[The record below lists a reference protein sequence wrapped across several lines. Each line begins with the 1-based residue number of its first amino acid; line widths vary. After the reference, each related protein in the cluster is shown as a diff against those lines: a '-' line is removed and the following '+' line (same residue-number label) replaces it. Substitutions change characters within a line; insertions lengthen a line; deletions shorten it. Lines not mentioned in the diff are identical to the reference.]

1 MEFDSDAVIDF
12 EDVKSRGDRKAVFNV
27 VQKLKDLGP
36 DLPSPHMKSLKGEAN
51 LFELRPKQGACEA
64 RPIYARFGGREEERL
79 RSSRRGCERS
89 PEPPRLTADNRA
101 IIMTTMAASQKNFDA
116 LLAEE
121 QLADPSF
128 RAEWQRLAPGREFAA
143 TLLRYRAEHKL
154 SQRALAKKLGVSQP
168 RVVKLES
175 GEHNPEVDTI
185 INAVRRLGIE
195 FVLDVAPA
203 SRKPTLVT
211 ARAQKRGAIA
221 HDDVSVVAASSV

>member
-1 MEFDSDAVIDF
+1 MAMTD
-12 EDVKSRGDRKAVFNV
+12 
-27 VQKLKDLGP
+27 P
-36 DLPSPHMKSLKGEAN
+36 DKTL
-51 LFELRPKQGACEA
+51 
-64 RPIYARFGGREEERL
+64 
-79 RSSRRGCERS
+79 
-89 PEPPRLTADNRA
+89 
-101 IIMTTMAASQKNFDA
+101 DA
-116 LLAEE
+116 LVAEE

-128 RAEWQRLAPGREFAA
+128 RAEWQRLAPAREFAA

-154 SQRALAKKLGVSQP
+154 SQRALATKLGVSQP

-195 FVLDVAPA
+195 FVLDVAPT
-203 SRKPTLVT
+203 SRKPALVT

>member
-1 MEFDSDAVIDF
+1 
-12 EDVKSRGDRKAVFNV
+12 
-27 VQKLKDLGP
+27 
-36 DLPSPHMKSLKGEAN
+36 
-51 LFELRPKQGACEA
+51 
-64 RPIYARFGGREEERL
+64 
-79 RSSRRGCERS
+79 
-89 PEPPRLTADNRA
+89 
-101 IIMTTMAASQKNFDA
+101 MTTSNKTFDA

-121 QLADPSF
+121 QLADQSF
-128 RAEWQRLAPGREFAA
+128 RAEWQRLTPAREFAA
-143 TLLRYRAEHKL
+143 TLLRYRAEHEL

-185 INAVRRLGIE
+185 INAVRSLGIE

-203 SRKPTLVT
+203 NRKPALVT

>member
-1 MEFDSDAVIDF
+1 MTV
-12 EDVKSRGDRKAVFNV
+12 
-27 VQKLKDLGP
+27 
-36 DLPSPHMKSLKGEAN
+36 
-51 LFELRPKQGACEA
+51 
-64 RPIYARFGGREEERL
+64 
-79 RSSRRGCERS
+79 
-89 PEPPRLTADNRA
+89 DNRA
-101 IIMTTMAASQKNFDA
+101 IIMAMMAASQKNFDA

-128 RAEWQRLAPGREFAA
+128 RAEWQRLVPAREFAA

-154 SQRALAKKLGVSQP
+154 GQRALAKKLGVSQP

-203 SRKPTLVT
+203 SRKPALVT

-221 HDDVSVVAASSV
+221 HDDVSVVAASSA

>member
-1 MEFDSDAVIDF
+1 
-12 EDVKSRGDRKAVFNV
+12 
-27 VQKLKDLGP
+27 
-36 DLPSPHMKSLKGEAN
+36 
-51 LFELRPKQGACEA
+51 
-64 RPIYARFGGREEERL
+64 
-79 RSSRRGCERS
+79 
-89 PEPPRLTADNRA
+89 
-101 IIMTTMAASQKNFDA
+101 MTTSGETFEA

-128 RAEWQRLAPGREFAA
+128 RAEWQRLAPAREFAA
-143 TLLRYRAEHKL
+143 TLLRYRAEHEL
-154 SQRALAKKLGVSQP
+154 SQRALAEKLGVSQP

-203 SRKPTLVT
+203 GRKPALVT

-221 HDDVSVVAASSV
+221 YDDVSVVAASSV